1 MTRLSAHCLS
11 HAPILVLM
19 MNSYFWRI
27 TMALKEKIKRVF
39 AQIRELNKKGNYT
52 PSYRIAEIFQDEE
65 GDYFVQVQI
74 ISKSLAFK
82 AKPEELLAKD
92 NIVDQFSPRDIRTL
106 TYLGYLGINSPKFKI
121 LAQRL
126 SESNDKLIFAIKK
139 KGHDKLIAKTADE
152 IVKEKEILENLRPED
167 AHLVGYT
174 FATENVLEEKK
185 QKDLLKQ

>member
-1 MTRLSAHCLS
+1 MGFRFRL
-11 HAPILVLM
+11 
-19 MNSYFWRI
+19 R
-27 TMALKEKIKRVF
+27 
-39 AQIRELNKKGNYT
+39 YT
-52 PSYRIAEIFQDEE
+52 PSYRVAEIFQDEE

-82 AKPEELLAKD
+82 ARPEELLAKD
-92 NIVDQFSPRDIRTL
+92 NIVDQFSPRDVRTL

-139 KGHDKLIAKTADE
+139 RGHDKLITKTADE
-152 IVKEKEILENLRPED
+152 IVKEKEILESLRPKD

-174 FATENVLEEKK
+174 FATENVLEEKR
-185 QKDLLKQ
+185 QKALLNS

>member
-1 MTRLSAHCLS
+1 
-11 HAPILVLM
+11 
-19 MNSYFWRI
+19 
-27 TMALKEKIKRVF
+27 MAFKEKVKKVF
-39 AQIRELNKKGNYT
+39 KQLRELNKKNCYT
-52 PSYRIAEIFQDEE
+52 PSYRIAEIFQDDE

-92 NIVDQFSPRDIRTL
+92 NIVDQFSPRDVRTL

-126 SESNDKLIFAIKK
+126 SENNDKLIFAIKK
-139 KGHDKLIAKTADE
+139 KGHDKLIVKTADE
-152 IVKEKEILENLRPED
+152 IVKEKEILESLRPED

-185 QKDLLKQ
+185 QKEMLKNQGRDAC

>member
-1 MTRLSAHCLS
+1 
-11 HAPILVLM
+11 
-19 MNSYFWRI
+19 
-27 TMALKEKIKRVF
+27 MALKEKIKRVF